1 MSKKK
6 KKAKIM
12 NLTDEDYGNYI
23 MALKDER
30 PTVVITDKKD

>member
-6 KKAKIM
+6 KKTKIM